1 MRLTSGLMRRRKG
14 MTVEQNLRM
23 VDAALEAVNDRD
35 WDHLYG
41 LHMDNVVMSYPD
53 LPDPVKG
60 RDAVNART
68 RAWAEAF
75 PDLSWKRVRGFGQGD
90 WVCVELL
97 ITGTHKGPLRHGL
110 DQRMLEGH
118 GGGFVPPTG
127 NRIELRSCLVFKVE
141 QAEISESHVYYDQLD
156 LMKQLGLAP

>member
-1 MRLTSGLMRRRKG
+1 

-23 VDAALEAVNDRD
+23 VEAAFEAINEQD
-35 WDHLYG
+35 WDHLWG
-41 LHMDNVVMSYPD
+41 LHVDNIVMSVPD

-60 RDAVNART
+60 REAVQGRLQ
-68 RAWAEAF
+68 AWAEAL

-110 DQRMLEGH
+110 GRATLQKASGNT
-118 GGGFVPPTG
+118 VPPTG
-127 NRIELRSCLVFKVE
+127 KRIELRGCVVYKVE
-141 QAEISESHVYYDQLD
+141 GGEISESHIYYDQLGF
-156 LMKQLGLAP
+156 MNQLGLAP